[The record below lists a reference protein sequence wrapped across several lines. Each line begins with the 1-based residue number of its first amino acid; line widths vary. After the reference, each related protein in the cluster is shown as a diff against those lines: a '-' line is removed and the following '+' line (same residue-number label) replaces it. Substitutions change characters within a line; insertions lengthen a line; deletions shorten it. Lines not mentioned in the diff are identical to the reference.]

1 MRASM
6 SQHCSK
12 RVSCT
17 TAALQG
23 CCMHLQ
29 VAPVAHDC
37 VQFVQARVGLL
48 LCALRGGRGEGA
60 LALLP
65 ALEPMRHQP
74 GVHDRR

>member
-1 MRASM
+1 M
-6 SQHCSK
+6 
-12 RVSCT
+12 SCT

-23 CCMHLQ
+23 RCAHLQ
-29 VAPVAHDC
+29 VAPVAHDS
-37 VQFVQARVGLL
+37 VQLVEAGVRFLL
-48 LCALRGGRGEGA
+48 RALRGGRGQGA